1 MGADELGLIE
11 DTVGLEIDAAAA
23 GGLDGGGVGL
33 DLIGV
38 GIDFLGADELTESGG
53 LGPLGALPPGSLG
66 GLGGG
71 RGWHR
76 AGLGGLAAW
85 AVQGVGQRR
94 SGRLGGRLV
103 GAAGLG

>member
-1 MGADELGLIE
+1 M
-11 DTVGLEIDAAAA
+11 
-23 GGLDGGGVGL
+23 DGGGVGL

-71 RGWHR
+71 TGWHPGQ
-76 AGLGGLAAW
+76 AWAAW
-85 AVQGVGQRR
+85 AAWRCRGVGQRR